1 MIQLENVSKV
11 YSTAKGPVRALDA
24 ASLEVAEGEYV
35 AVRGP
40 SGCGK
45 STLLTIIGTLGTP
58 TSGRVRVAGLD
69 VGSMNSASRARFR
82 ARQIGFVFQ
91 TFRLLPYL
99 TVMENVMAAVAA
111 REAAAARQRAAEIL
125 EKFQLGDRL
134 THRPGELSTGE
145 CQRVAIARA
154 MINRPKLILADE
166 PTGNLDPQNAVGVLD
181 LLDAF
186 HQEGGTVL
194 LVTHEEEAAS
204 RADRTILLRHGRV
217 ADPSAV

>member
-11 YSTAKGPVRALDA
+11 YSTAKGPVPALDGV
-24 ASLEVAEGEYV
+24 SLEVAEGEYV

-166 PTGNLDPQNAVGVLD
+166 PTGNLDPQSTAGVLD

-194 LVTHEEEAAS
+194 LVTHEEQAAS
-204 RADRTILLRHGRV
+204 RADRTILLRNGRV